1 MGNDVSST
9 AIIIIVTLNE
19 HKIYNVRTHFLMF
32 SFIQII
38 THETV
43 AIEIKLPLNL
53 DPLHMP
59 DQKLEDYLHYLR
71 PVFLIESK
79 VVVGGHL

>member
-1 MGNDVSST
+1 MNIKLT
-9 AIIIIVTLNE
+9 MFE
-19 HKIYNVRTHFLMF
+19 HIFY
-32 SFIQII
+32 IQII

-79 VVVGGHL
+79 VVVGVHL